1 MERNVDVPHSG
12 IDFRV
17 KHFFTP
23 VPGSFEELT
32 LDRRDFDAG
41 VGSWAATA
49 VVGKEV
55 EVRVAVE
62 ANR

>member
-1 MERNVDVPHSG
+1 
-12 IDFRV
+12 V

-49 VVGKEV
+49 VVGEEV
-55 EVRVAVE
+55 DVRIAVE